1 MNKSST
7 SSRHWTGVAILF
19 LAVSSLWISGCAPV
33 LSSDAEIRRFNK
45 AGPLTPEV
53 DVDSLLRAKM
63 HTGYY
68 RVVPGDLLELETPPV
83 LRVISADI
91 SQWFGPRQNRPYMEP
106 YAYRVND
113 DGTITLPI
121 IGRIKVAGKRVTQ
134 IESMIVQAYYP
145 KYVQNLPSVV
155 CAVKEFQT
163 ENVTIIGGVVNP
175 GIYGLNSDEMSLVAA
190 IMKSGGILEDG
201 AGVITI
207 RHSDSLDVNLLP
219 EENLE
224 DPNGM
229 LETGES
235 DAKTARRKA
244 LVLPVKDLN
253 IPFADVQLYDGD
265 IVEVGKLNPE
275 VFTVL
280 GVVNKPGAFP
290 YPPDAE
296 YTIASALA
304 FAGGPNLSLGPNY
317 VTIYRQDADG
327 EVVSAR
333 FGIDNESM
341 ARAASVKIKPGDVI
355 SVDETIVTRT
365 RMVMKE
371 MLTIRFVYDVADSFD

>member
-1 MNKSST
+1 M
-7 SSRHWTGVAILF
+7 
-19 LAVSSLWISGCAPV
+19 